1 MDVKSKIIDAEG
13 FDRILTRMAHEILEK
28 NKGSHNLVLMGM
40 RTRGE
45 FLGKRIAEKI
55 KLIDNVDLPFGV
67 LDVTLYRDDFRT
79 RLKQPEVSVSNI
91 TFDINEKD
99 IILVDDVLFTG
110 RTVRSALNAIMDM
123 GRPSSIQLC
132 ILIDRGHRE
141 LPIRADYVG
150 KNIPTSHNEEIKVKI
165 KEHDGED
172 AIYIIESEKK

>member
-13 FDRILTRMAHEILEK
+13 FDRILTRIAHEILEK

-40 RTRGE
+40 ITRGE
-45 FLGKRIAEKI
+45 FLAKRITEKI
-55 KLIDNVDLPFGV
+55 KHIDKVDLPFGV

-91 TFDINEKD
+91 TFDINDKD

-123 GRPSSIQLC
+123 GRPRSIQLC

-150 KNIPTSHNEEIKVKI
+150 KNIPTSPNEEIKVKM

-172 AIYIIESEKK
+172 AVYIIESEKK